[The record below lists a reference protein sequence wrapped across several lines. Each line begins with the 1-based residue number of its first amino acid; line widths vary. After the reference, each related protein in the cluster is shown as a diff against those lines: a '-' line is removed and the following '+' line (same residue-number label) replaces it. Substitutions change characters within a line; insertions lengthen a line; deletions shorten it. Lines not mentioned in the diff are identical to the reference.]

1 MITGTVT
8 GNVGRKPEM
17 RTTGGGKQMAS
28 FSVAST
34 VKREGREPQ
43 TTWVDVVCFDEQAE
57 RVVAELDKG
66 ARVVVSGRIAL
77 ETYEKKNGE
86 AGSTLRMVADEVG
99 VSLRW
104 GRKERAGAGADDDY
118 PVNF

>member
-8 GNVGRKPEM
+8 GNVGKKPEL
-17 RTTGGGKQMAS
+17 RTSAGGKVMAN

-43 TTWVDVVCFDEQAE
+43 TTWVDVVAFDEQAE
-57 RVVAELDKG
+57 RVVADVDKG
-66 ARVVVSGRIAL
+66 DRVVVSGRMAL

-86 AGSTLRMVADEVG
+86 AGCTLRMIADEVG
-99 VSLRW
+99 LSLRW
-104 GRKERAGAGADDDY
+104 GRKERAEAGDDY